1 MQNLPDRRVSGSSCY
16 LWAECTV
23 TGLTQSLHE
32 SQGKNEGKREAFPI
46 LGRRQTG
53 LV

>member
-1 MQNLPDRRVSGSSCY
+1 MQNLPDRRVNGSSRY
-16 LWAECTV
+16 LQGDCTV

-32 SQGKNEGKREAFPI
+32 SQGKNEGKRQAFPSS
-46 LGRRQTG
+46 GRRQTG

>member
-1 MQNLPDRRVSGSSCY
+1 MQNLPDRRVNGSSRY
-16 LWAECTV
+16 LQADCTV

-32 SQGKNEGKREAFPI
+32 SQGKNDRKREAFPI